1 MDRAAQSG
9 VGVSSGGPGG
19 LKLTPAGGAIAIGE
33 AGNGLQDVGSKGKTA
48 EQSSGKTAAVEGP
61 KGKATIGGT
70 NVSGQVADANR
81 VVARMT
87 AGVRAC
93 YNRGLAANPD
103 LQGRVELRI
112 QVGPGGEV
120 QSVAATSSG
129 SLTPDVLSC
138 IKSRAQSLRFN
149 PPEAGQAVVS
159 TSYTFVKQ

>member
-1 MDRAAQSG
+1 
-9 VGVSSGGPGG
+9 
-19 LKLTPAGGAIAIGE
+19 
-33 AGNGLQDVGSKGKTA
+33 LQDVGSKGKTV
-48 EQSSGKTAAVEGP
+48 EQTSGSTQKVEGP
-61 KGKATIGGT
+61 KGKASMGGM
-70 NVSGQVADANR
+70 NVSGKVADASR
-81 VVARMT
+81 IVARMT

-120 QSVAATSSG
+120 QSVAASSSG
-129 SLTPDVLSC
+129 NLSSDVLSC
-138 IKSRAQSLRFN
+138 IKGRAQALRFS